1 MLHQIIL
8 GSAVML
14 GTMLIAGLSFPL
26 MEAAFERFRPWLTQ
40 KPYHAKRMA
49 VMMVAVL
56 WVLEI
61 MTAGVWLWALTFR
74 GLGLFEDLEHA
85 VYFSLVCFTTLGF
98 GDVLLPEEWRLMGGL
113 AAANG
118 LLNIG
123 VMTALLVEALRD
135 VRLMQRDS

>member
-56 WVLEI
+56 WVLGNYDGGGL
-61 MTAGVWLWALTFR
+61 ALGADLPGVGPVR
-74 GLGLFEDLEHA
+74 GSGTCGLFLARLLYHA
-85 VYFSLVCFTTLGF
+85 GI

-135 VRLMQRDS
+135 VRLMQRDN